1 MDLIHDGGPSHT
13 AARTSASFAARPDGW
28 RPRLTPAHASWVNQG
43 EWLNHAFDG
52 RYLKRRSGTSQWEY
66 IAHVAASWPE

>member
-1 MDLIHDGGPSHT
+1 M
-13 AARTSASFAARPDGW
+13 
-28 RPRLTPAHASWVNQG
+28 TPAPASWLNQG